1 MKLLLLRVIL
11 LVLLSYQY
19 GLAQSKTVSGTVR
32 SSSDNLPMPG
42 VTIGIKGTTQGATT
56 DGSGAFRITNVPDNA
71 TLVFSFIGFK
81 TQELPVGNR
90 TTFDIV
96 LQESA
101 AILNEVV
108 VTASAIEREKKT
120 LGYAVTNVK
129 GEDLVRANESNM
141 LRSLQG
147 RVPGVQIS
155 SASGAA
161 GGATRVVIRGAQSFN
176 GNNQPLYVVDGII
189 VSNNNTTTQ
198 IINGNGTNSAA
209 GTGGDLN
216 NGVDI
221 TNRAADIDP
230 NNIESVSILKG
241 PAAAALYGSQAASGV
256 IIITTKNRSK
266 NVTDKP
272 QISLN
277 SSVSFENPLRLPQF
291 QNTFAGGFDGIYDL
305 NDGGNVSWGPK
316 IRGQKVADWHT
327 YGLYT
332 LGQLDHPDSVALV
345 ARPNNVRNFF
355 QTGVTLNNSFSV
367 RNNNGT
373 SNYVLTVSDVNT
385 KSMIPSTTYRRTAV
399 NVGAGTRFFNNKVST
414 NLSATFTRSGGDRG
428 VQGQGRS
435 NILQTI
441 YNTPRD
447 IEITDQKDINDPR
460 YNLDGY
466 YLAGFRNNPYWL
478 LENNLLKDNV
488 NRFFGNAQVSYDPVP
503 WLNLTYRIGTDMYS
517 DLRTQKFALGT
528 INTVS
533 GRYVEDNTNFQSLL
547 SDFIVTLNRDLNSDM
562 NLKVIL
568 GHNLQDYNSSRG
580 VYDGQPLIVPGFY
593 DLSNASAI
601 VTTRVD
607 QHTRLY
613 GIYGDAQL
621 SYKDYLFL
629 DVTGRNDYS
638 STLPKKNRSFF
649 YPGASVSFIPT
660 SAFLNL
666 RGSVLSYT
674 KLRANIAQVGKVANA
689 YQINPVFTRTSI
701 TDGFQAL
708 YQFPLNGIAGFSVGN
723 IRGNPDL
730 RSELT
735 TSWEIGAEAQ
745 FFNNRLGLDFT
756 YYNSKS
762 AQQIVNVPISS
773 TSGFLAQTL
782 NAGAMTNKGLE
793 ILLTG
798 TPVKASSGFRWDVS
812 LNFTRNRNKVTEL
825 YNPLAPVGLGGLS
838 TPGLQARLGEPYGTF
853 FGSKM
858 LRDPEGRIVVN
869 PTTGRPLADPVLQ
882 VLGNIQPDFS
892 AGLSNTVSF
901 KGLTFNVLFDTRQGG
916 KFFSQTANLGRFGG
930 FLKET
935 TFNDREPFVYPN
947 SVTQNQDGTFTPN
960 TTIKTSGGFEYW
972 STLSNF
978 GENTLFDASFVKLRE
993 MSLSYALPKSLIGK
1007 TPFSTIQVSLI
1018 GRNLMLWTPKSQP
1031 NVDPEVSSFGTG
1043 NSQGYE
1049 YLAYPSARSYGASL
1063 KIVL

>member
-1 MKLLLLRVIL
+1 MRLLLLRGF
-11 LVLLSYQY
+11 VLLLLTCQI
-19 GLAQSKTVSGTVR
+19 GLAQTRTVSGTVR
-32 SSSDNLPMPG
+32 SASDREPMPG
-42 VTIGIKGTTQGATT
+42 VTIGIKGTTQGGTT
-56 DGSGAFRITNVPDNA
+56 DANGTFRITSVPAEA
-71 TLVFSFIGFK
+71 TLIFSFIGFK
-81 TQELPVGNR
+81 TQEIPVGNR
-90 TTFDIV
+90 TNFDI
-96 LQESA
+96 LLEEGA
-101 AILNEVV
+101 AVLNEVV

-129 GEDLVRANESNM
+129 GDELIRANESNM

-198 IINGNGTNSAA
+198 IVNGNGTVSTV
-209 GTGGDLN
+209 GGGDLN

-266 NVTDKP
+266 SVTDKP

-291 QNTFAGGFDGIYDL
+291 QNEFGAGFDGVYDL
-305 NDGGNVSWGPK
+305 VDAGNVSWGPK
-316 IRGQKVADWHT
+316 IQGQKVPDWRT

-332 LGQLDHPDSVALV
+332 LGQQENPDSVALT
-345 ARPNNVRNFF
+345 AKPNNVRNFF
-355 QTGVTLNNSFSV
+355 KTGVTLNNSFSL

-373 SNYVLTVSDVNT
+373 SNYILTVSDVNT
-385 KSMIPSTTYRRTAV
+385 KSMIPNTTYRRTAV

-447 IEITDQKDINDPR
+447 IEVTEQKDYNDPR

-478 LENNLLKDNV
+478 LDNNLLKDNV

-517 DLRTQKFALGT
+517 DNRKQTFAQGT
-528 INTVS
+528 INNLG
-533 GRYVEDNTNFQSLL
+533 GRYVEDNTTFQSLL
-547 SDFIVTLNRDLNSDM
+547 SDFIVTANRDLSSDL

-568 GHNLQDYNSSRG
+568 GHNLQDYNTSRG
-580 VYDGQPLIVPGFY
+580 VYDGQPLVVPGFY
-593 DLSNASAI
+593 DLSNASTV

-607 QHTRLY
+607 QRTRLY
-613 GIYGDAQL
+613 GFYGDVQL

-660 SAFLNL
+660 SAFLSL
-666 RGSVLSYT
+666 RGGPLSYA

-689 YQINPVFTRTSI
+689 YQINPVFTRTAI
-701 TDGFQAL
+701 NDGFQAA
-708 YQFPLNGIAGFSVGN
+708 YQFPLNGVPGFSVGN

-735 TSWEIGAEAQ
+735 TSWEVGAEAL
-745 FFNNRLGLDFT
+745 FFDNRLGIDFT

-762 AQQIVNVPISS
+762 DQQIVNVPISS

-782 NAGAMTNKGLE
+782 NAGAMTNKGIEL
-793 ILLTG
+793 LLTG
-798 TPVKASSGFRWDVS
+798 TPVKSVSGFRWDVS
-812 LNFTRNRNKVTEL
+812 LNFTRNRNEVTEL
-825 YNPLAPVGLGGLS
+825 YNPLAPVGLGGLAS
-838 TPGLQARLGEPYGTF
+838 PGLQARLGEPYGTF

-869 PTTGRPLADPVLQ
+869 PNTGRPLADPVLQ

-901 KGLTFNVLFDTRQGG
+901 KGLSFNVLVDTRQGG
-916 KFFSQTANLGRFGG
+916 KFFSQTTSLGRFGG

-935 TFNDREPFVYPN
+935 TYNDREPFIYPN
-947 SVTQNQDGTFTPN
+947 SVLQNQDGTFTPN
-960 TTIKTSGGFEYW
+960 TTVKTNGGYEYW
-972 STLSNF
+972 STVSNF

-1043 NSQGYE
+1043 NAQGYE
-1049 YLAYPSARSYGASL
+1049 FLAYPSARSYGASL

>member
-1 MKLLLLRVIL
+1 MKILLRAIV
-11 LVLLSYQY
+11 LVLLCYQY
-19 GLAQSKTVSGTVR
+19 GLSQSKTVSGTIR
-32 SSSDNLPMPG
+32 SASDNLPMPG
-42 VTIGIKGTTQGATT
+42 VTIGIKGTTQGATS
-56 DGSGAFRITNVPDNA
+56 DGTGAFRISGIPDNA
-71 TLVFSFIGFK
+71 TLVFSFIGYK
-81 TQELPVGNR
+81 TQEISVGNR
-90 TTFDIV
+90 TNFDIV
-96 LQESA
+96 LEESA

-129 GEDLVRANESNM
+129 GEDLIRANESNM

-189 VSNNNTTTQ
+189 VSNNNTTTA
-198 IINGNGTNSAA
+198 IINGNGTLSAA

-266 NVTDKP
+266 AVTDKP

-277 SSVSFENPLRLPQF
+277 SSVNFENPLRLPDY
-291 QNTFAGGFDGIYDL
+291 QNTFAAGFDGVYDL
-305 NDGGNVSWGPK
+305 NDAGNVSWGPK
-316 IRGQKVADWHT
+316 IQGQKVADWRT
-327 YGLYT
+327 YGLYA
-332 LGQLDHPDSVALV
+332 LGQLDNPDSIPLV

-355 QTGVTLNNSFSV
+355 DTGVTLNNSFSV

-373 SNYVLTVSDVNT
+373 SNYILTVSDVNT
-385 KSMIPSTTYRRTAV
+385 KSMIPNTNYHRTAV
-399 NVGAGTRFFNNKVST
+399 NVGAGTKFFNNKVSA

-447 IEITDQKDINDPR
+447 IEITDQKDFNDPR
-460 YNLDGY
+460 YNLEGY

-478 LENNLLKDNV
+478 LENNLLKDKV
-488 NRFFGNAQVSYDPVP
+488 NRFFGNAQISYDPVP
-503 WLNLTYRIGTDMYS
+503 WLNLMYRIGTDMYS
-517 DLRTQKFALGT
+517 DLRTQRFAQGT
-528 INTVS
+528 IATVG
-533 GRYVEDNTNFQSLL
+533 GRFVEDNTNFQSLL
-547 SDFIVTLNRDLNSDM
+547 SDFIVTANRDLSPNL

-593 DLSNASAI
+593 DLSNASTI

-607 QHTRLY
+607 SRTRLY
-613 GIYGDAQL
+613 GIYGDVQL
-621 SYKDYLFL
+621 AYKDYLFV

-660 SAFLNL
+660 SAFLDL
-666 RGSVLSYT
+666 RNNALSYM

-689 YQINPVFTRTSI
+689 YQINPVFTRTAT
-701 TDGFQAL
+701 TDGFQAA

-735 TSWEIGAEAQ
+735 TSWEIGTEIL
-745 FFNNRLGLDFT
+745 FFNNRLGIDFT

-762 AQQIVNVPISS
+762 EQQIVNVPISS

-782 NAGAMTNKGLE
+782 NAGAMTNKGIEL
-793 ILLTG
+793 LLTG
-798 TPVKASSGFRWDVS
+798 TPVKSTSGFRWDVS

-838 TPGLQARLGEPYGTF
+838 SPSLQARLGEPYGAF

-858 LRDPEGRIVVN
+858 LRDPEGRVVVN
-869 PTTGRPLADPVLQ
+869 ATTGRPLTDPVLQ

-901 KGLTFNVLFDTRQGG
+901 KGLAFNVLVDTRQGG
-916 KFFSQTANLGRFGG
+916 KFFSQTANLGRFAGYT
-930 FLKET
+930 KET
-935 TFNDREPFVYPN
+935 TYNDREPFVYPN
-947 SVTQNQDGTFTPN
+947 SVIQNQDGTFTPN
-960 TTIKTSGGFEYW
+960 TTVKTNGGYEYW
-972 STLSNF
+972 STVSNF

-1049 YLAYPSARSYGASL
+1049 YLAYPSTRSYGASL

>member
-1 MKLLLLRVIL
+1 MKLRLLWGFVLLLL
-11 LVLLSYQY
+11 SHQY
-19 GLAQSKTVSGTVR
+19 GLAQTRTVSGTVR
-32 SSSDNLPMPG
+32 SVSDKVPMPG
-42 VTIGIKGTTQGATT
+42 VTIGIKGTTQGANT
-56 DGSGAFRITNVPDNA
+56 DGNGTFRITNVPSDA
-71 TLVFSFIGFK
+71 TLVFSFIGFT
-81 TQELPVGNR
+81 TQEVPIGNR
-90 TTFDIV
+90 TNFDI
-96 LQESA
+96 LLEEGT

-129 GEDLVRANESNM
+129 GDELIRANESNM
-141 LRSLQG
+141 LRALQG

-161 GGATRVVIRGAQSFN
+161 GAATRVVIRGAQSFN

-198 IINGNGTNSAA
+198 IINGNGTPSAI
-209 GTGGDLN
+209 GGGDLN
-216 NGVDI
+216 NGVDL

-266 NVTDKP
+266 TVTDKP

-277 SSVSFENPLRLPQF
+277 SSVTFENPLRLPDF
-291 QNTFAGGFDGIYDL
+291 QNTYGAGFNGVYDL
-305 NDGGNVSWGPK
+305 FDAGNISWGPK
-316 IRGQKVADWHT
+316 IEGQNVPDWHT
-327 YGLYT
+327 YGLYS
-332 LGQLDHPDSVALV
+332 LRQLEAPDSIPLTAK
-345 ARPNNVRNFF
+345 PNNVRNFF
-355 QTGVTLNNSFSV
+355 KTGVTLNNSFSV

-373 SNYVLTVSDVNT
+373 SNYILTVSDVNT
-385 KSMIPSTTYRRTAV
+385 KSMIPNTSYRRTTV
-399 NVGAGTRFFNNKVST
+399 NVGAGTRFFNNKVSA

-447 IEITDQKDINDPR
+447 IEVTDQKDYNDPR
-460 YNLDGY
+460 YNLEGY

-478 LENNLLKDNV
+478 LDNNLLRDNV
-488 NRFFGNAQVSYDPVP
+488 NRFFGNAQITYDPVP
-503 WLNLTYRIGTDMYS
+503 WLNVTYRIGTDMYA
-517 DLRTQKFALGT
+517 DLRKQTFAQGT
-528 INTVS
+528 IANVG

-547 SDFIVTLNRDLNSDM
+547 SDLIVTVNRNLNPDL

-568 GHNLQDYNSSRG
+568 GHNLQDYNTTRG
-580 VYDGQPLIVPGFY
+580 VYDGQPLVVPGFY
-593 DLSNASAI
+593 DLSNASTI

-607 QHTRLY
+607 SRTRLY

-621 SYKDYLFL
+621 SYKEYLFL
-629 DVTGRNDYS
+629 DITGRNDYS

-660 SAFLNL
+660 SAFLSL
-666 RGSVLSYT
+666 RNTPISYA
-674 KLRANIAQVGKVANA
+674 KVRANIAQVGKVANA
-689 YQINPVFTRTSI
+689 YQVVPVFTRTSI

-708 YQFPLNGIAGFSVGN
+708 YQFPLNGVPGFSVGN

-735 TSWEIGAEAQ
+735 TSWEIGTEIL
-745 FFNNRLGLDFT
+745 FFNNRLGIDFT

-762 AQQIVNVPISS
+762 DQQIVNVPISS

-782 NAGAMTNKGLE
+782 NAGAMTNKGIE
-793 ILLTG
+793 LLLNG
-798 TPVKASSGFRWDVS
+798 TPVKTTSGFRWDVA
-812 LNFTRNRNKVTEL
+812 LNFTRNRNKVTDL
-825 YNPLAPVGLGGLS
+825 YNPLAPVSLGGLAS
-838 TPGLQARLGEPYGTF
+838 PGLQARLGEPYGTF

-858 LRDPEGRIVVN
+858 LRDPQGRVVVN
-869 PTTGRPLADPVLQ
+869 PNTGRPLADPILQ

-901 KGLTFNVLFDTRQGG
+901 KGVTFNVLVDTRQGG
-916 KFFSQTANLGRFGG
+916 KFFSQTSALGQFGG
-930 FLKET
+930 FTKET
-935 TFNDREPFVYPN
+935 TYNDRQPFVYPN
-947 SVTQNQDGTFTPN
+947 SVIQNQDGTFTPN
-960 TTIKTSGGFEYW
+960 TTIKTDGGFEYW
-972 STLSNF
+972 STVANF
-978 GENTLFDASFVKLRE
+978 GENTLYDASFVKLRE

-1007 TPFSTIQVSLI
+1007 TPFSIIQLSLI
-1018 GRNLMLWTPKSQP
+1018 GRNLLLWTPKSQP

-1049 YLAYPSARSYGASL
+1049 FFAYPSTRSYGASL